1 MPLHW
6 TIDDPNRLITA
17 VAQGDVTSQD
27 VDTYLKAMADS
38 GAMTYRKLFD
48 GSKGETSMGPDDM
61 LALGV
66 RFRAFYAQ
74 GPVGPLAVVVPDGNA
89 DLVARVLGILATADR
104 PMRVFRTVAPA
115 RRWIESLAK

>member
-6 TIDDPNRLITA
+6 TIDATNRLVTA

-27 VDTYLKAMADS
+27 VDAYLTAMADS

-48 GSKGETSMGPDDM
+48 GSEGETAMGPDDM

-66 RFRAFYAQ
+66 RFRDFHAQ
-74 GPVGPLAVVVPDGNA
+74 GPVGPLAVVVPDSKA

-115 RRWIESLAK
+115 RRWIESLTK